1 MPRIYI
7 GKYFEADFV
16 EDFQKK
22 KHNSKR
28 DAICSFTAE
37 IVK

>member
-22 KHNSKR
+22 NTIQKEMQFVLLLLKL
-28 DAICSFTAE
+28 
-37 IVK
+37 

>member
-22 KHNSKR
+22 KNTIQKEMQ
-28 DAICSFTAE
+28 F
-37 IVK
+37 VLLLLKL

>member
-22 KHNSKR
+22 TQFKKR
-28 DAICSFTAE
+28 CNLFFYC
-37 IVK
+37 

>member
-22 KHNSKR
+22 KAQFKKR
-28 DAICSFTAE
+28 CNLFFYC
-37 IVK
+37 